1 MAELKYLTVFP
12 STKTQTI
19 NKLITENSLTRMIN
33 RLIDRNGYIIT
44 NEISK
49 IVSEDIVEDIP
60 LTTLTANNIPLEFD
74 IRGYYFAV
82 DSVTDI
88 TNILSWN
95 PSGEL
100 NQWLF
105 ARIYIDKSVEGY
117 PELVGQYDQ
126 TPITQPVTGQF
137 TTGVTTITDFPG
149 LKNISDVVLLD
160 NNKIPI
166 SSVGGVTVSKEGKV
180 SCTNFITGKN
190 PSNVKH
196 IQYTRLNYYTGIQV
210 YSLKEDTGNGTGVMP
225 AKPQPELPNGDA
237 WDDTK
242 YEYHDLLLIKYFKPV
257 GSNERKSYIPLES
270 IHKFTTTSISSVDGG
285 EI

>member
-1 MAELKYLTVFP
+1 MTELKYLTVFP

-49 IVSEDIVEDIP
+49 IVGEDIIEDIP
-60 LTTLTANNIPLEFD
+60 LTTLTENNIPLEFD
-74 IRGYYFAV
+74 IRGYYFSV

-95 PSGEL
+95 PSGTL
-100 NQWLF
+100 DQWLF
-105 ARIYIDKSVEGY
+105 ARIFIDKSVEGY
-117 PELVGQYDQ
+117 PELVGQYEQ
-126 TPITQPVTGQF
+126 TPITQPLTGQF
-137 TTGVTTITDFPG
+137 RTGETTITDFPG
-149 LKNISDVVLLD
+149 IKNISDTVLLD
-160 NNKIPI
+160 TNKVPI
-166 SSVGGVTVSKEGKV
+166 NSVGGVTVSKDGKV
-180 SCTNFITGKN
+180 SCTSFLTGKN
-190 PSNVKH
+190 PSDVKY

-237 WDDTK
+237 WDSSK
-242 YEYHDLLLIKYFKPV
+242 YEYYDLLLVKYFKPKKEK
-257 GSNERKSYIPLES
+257 ERKSYIPLES
-270 IHKFTTTSISSVDGG
+270 IHKFTTTSISSIDGG